1 MSTKMEMRPGGQPA
15 TSVSGRGSGA
25 VARRQPG
32 EARRKLLIRLPETMV
47 RELKLVA
54 AHKETSI
61 QDYCEQILGPA
72 IQQDM
77 ATRGLRLDPDV

>member
-1 MSTKMEMRPGGQPA
+1 MAPKMNMRPGGQPTTGA
-15 TSVSGRGSGA
+15 PGRGSGA
-25 VARRQPG
+25 VARQQAG
-32 EARRKLLIRLPETMV
+32 VVRRKLLIRLPETMV

-72 IQQDM
+72 IQHDM
-77 ATRGLRLDPDV
+77 ATRGLCLNPDA